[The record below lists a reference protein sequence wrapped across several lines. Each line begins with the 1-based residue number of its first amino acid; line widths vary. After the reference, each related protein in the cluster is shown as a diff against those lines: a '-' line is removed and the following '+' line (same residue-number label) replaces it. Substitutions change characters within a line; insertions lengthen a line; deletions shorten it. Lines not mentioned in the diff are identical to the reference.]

1 MCPHLH
7 RDPAPW
13 TCTEDSQHRLLGHRH
28 AAFLN
33 HRVLF
38 VQQAEPAA
46 LVPQVHSNR
55 ERSSRGAFR
64 RPFRTLLTSVTLLHG
79 RSPSLHFE
87 CASGELNA
95 SRSATGLLIPSQKAA
110 HVPRLHRVFR
120 TTPIVDF
127 SSERSAPLQS
137 GL

>member
-1 MCPHLH
+1 MRPHLH

-33 HRVLF
+33 HRALF

-95 SRSATGLLIPSQKAA
+95 SRSATGLLIPSQKAFRA
-110 HVPRLHRVFR
+110 PR
-120 TTPIVDF
+120 F
-127 SSERSAPLQS
+127 SIFSERSRENVVEK
-137 GL
+137 